1 MITEIGYINRC
12 HLYRSQKRNEEALQD
27 ITKAINLNNAQPDN
41 YTQRAFIYMDMN
53 MWDKAESDWTKAL
66 DTDDFKRDA
75 MAYYNRAI
83 CRIYLNEKKVACE
96 DIQIA
101 YNLTNDT
108 ELEQELN
115 DLWNKCGCY

>member
-1 MITEIGYINRC
+1 M
-12 HLYRSQKRNEEALQD
+12 
-27 ITKAINLNNAQPDN
+27 NNAQPDN

-66 DTDDFKRDA
+66 GTDDFKRDA

>member
-1 MITEIGYINRC
+1 M
-12 HLYRSQKRNEEALQD
+12 QD

-66 DTDDFKRDA
+66 DSDDFKRDA